1 MKKKWTV
8 TFNLR
13 RQYLNEK
20 HSLAEILEEWPIYKQ
35 SFGYKL
41 ISSDFSKIFPGK
53 DNMLLE
59 KWETFS
65 ISMTTL
71 FQNQLQNNQNLN
83 LLKNMNHE
91 SGK

>member
-1 MKKKWTV
+1 
-8 TFNLR
+8 
-13 RQYLNEK
+13 
-20 HSLAEILEEWPIYKQ
+20 
-35 SFGYKL
+35 
-41 ISSDFSKIFPGK
+41 
-53 DNMLLE
+53 MLLE